1 MRIIILR
8 IPALLN
14 TAIGI
19 TIWYLSE
26 EFVPDCKEER
36 ETGLN
41 HGDENWRKRSII
53 P

>member
-1 MRIIILR
+1 MRIFILR
-8 IPALLN
+8 IPAQLN
-14 TAIGI
+14 TASGI

-26 EFVPDCKEER
+26 EFVPDCREER

-41 HGDENWRKRSII
+41 HGDENRRKKSII